1 MANVVPGFTFTPTTP
16 ITSTDLNLLGQP
28 TVSIGAG
35 EVVASNLSA
44 NMAIPGFTL
53 AANTKMAF
61 AAPFVETFSGTISMV
76 IDNAHSN
83 ARSIACTSNT
93 ASTIT
98 PTTGGAASE
107 PLFITFTTDGTGG
120 NVITYAA
127 PFKTTGTQT
136 LTGASKKFTICFL
149 SDGTNFNE
157 ICRTAALS

>member
-76 IDNAHSN
+76 IDNAPSN
-83 ARSIACTSNT
+83 FRCRCHCHYRSPSPHQAN
-93 ASTIT
+93 
-98 PTTGGAASE
+98 P
-107 PLFITFTTDGTGG
+107 
-120 NVITYAA
+120 
-127 PFKTTGTQT
+127 
-136 LTGASKKFTICFL
+136 
-149 SDGTNFNE
+149 
-157 ICRTAALS
+157 